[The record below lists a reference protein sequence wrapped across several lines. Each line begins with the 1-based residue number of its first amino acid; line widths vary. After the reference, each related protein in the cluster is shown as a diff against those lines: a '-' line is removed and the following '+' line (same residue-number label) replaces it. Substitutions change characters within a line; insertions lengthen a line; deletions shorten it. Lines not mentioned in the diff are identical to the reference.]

1 MTATD
6 ATDAAAAAQEQTL
19 SAIRT
24 TQETIVTFLKPFAA
38 MAEPIFD
45 ATSGLPFADL
55 LPSPKTAVEQWY
67 GFAADA
73 LAAQKDFSLSL
84 LGLIPGAETPA
95 PARKAATKAA

>member
-1 MTATD
+1 MSATD
-6 ATDAAAAAQEQTL
+6 ATAATAAAQEQTL

-24 TQETIVTFLKPFAA
+24 TQETIVSFLKPFAA

-84 LGLIPGAETPA
+84 LGLIPGAESPV
-95 PARKAATKAA
+95 PGRKAATKAA